1 MSVGNGGDAVDTMR
15 IAVEAD
21 TSGFERALTDLSARA
36 DRFGAALST
45 ALKGAVGGG
54 RSLDGVLRGLGGRIS
69 AIALDAALKPL
80 TQLAGNA
87 FGQVLSGLA
96 GGASSAPGGGQ
107 AGGIVPF
114 AKGGVVRAPSF
125 FPAGGQVGLMG
136 EAGAEAI
143 MPLKRGADGSL
154 GVAVEGGRRGVTSVV
169 FNVSTPDAASFRKA
183 ETQLQ
188 AMLARAA
195 LRGQRGL

>member
-1 MSVGNGGDAVDTMR
+1 MDPSVDTMR

-21 TSGFERALTDLSARA
+21 TSGFERALTDLSTRA
-36 DRFGAALST
+36 DRFGAALT
-45 ALKGAVGGG
+45 AALKGAAGGG
-54 RSLDGVLRGLGGRIS
+54 RSLDTVLKGLGSRIS
-69 AIALDAALKPL
+69 TIALDAALKPL
-80 TQLAGNA
+80 SNLAGSVV
-87 FGQVLSGLA
+87 GSLLSGLTGGA
-96 GGASSAPGGGQ
+96 GGQGAGVQPAPGV
-107 AGGIVPF
+107 VPF

-154 GVAVEGGRRGVTSVV
+154 GVAVDGGRRGGSSVT
-169 FNVSTPDAASFRKA
+169 FNVSTPDAQSFRRA
-183 ETQLQ
+183 ETQIQ

>member
-1 MSVGNGGDAVDTMR
+1 MDPSVDTMR

-21 TSGFERALTDLSARA
+21 TSGFERALSDLSSRA
-36 DRFGAALST
+36 DRFGAAMSA

-54 RSLDGVLRGLGGRIS
+54 RSLDTVLRGLGSRLS

-80 TQLAGNA
+80 SQ
-87 FGQVLSGLA
+87 LA
-96 GGASSAPGGGQ
+96 GGAVGSLLSGLGGGAPGASAQPGPSV
-107 AGGIVPF
+107 VPF

-154 GVAVEGGRRGVTSVV
+154 GVAVEGGRRGGANVT
-169 FNVSTPDAASFRKA
+169 FNVSTPDAPSFRRA
-183 ETQLQ
+183 ETQIQ